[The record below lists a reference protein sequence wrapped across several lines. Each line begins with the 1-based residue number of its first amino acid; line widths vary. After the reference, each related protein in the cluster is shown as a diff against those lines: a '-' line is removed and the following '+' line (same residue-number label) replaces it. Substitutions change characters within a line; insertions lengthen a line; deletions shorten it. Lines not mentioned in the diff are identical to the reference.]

1 MPLGYSLL
9 RLPWPLH
16 TRLDALAAA
25 LGLDV
30 TDDLDCVGKID
41 ALTFA
46 LEAAERELG
55 KRERQNEARTT

>member
-1 MPLGYSLL
+1 MLQYALL

-25 LGLDV
+25 LGLGV

-41 ALTFA
+41 ALVFA

-55 KRERQNEARTT
+55 VRDKEDAPAG

>member
-1 MPLGYSLL
+1 MLQYALL

-25 LGLDV
+25 LGLGV

-41 ALTFA
+41 ALVFA
-46 LEAAERELG
+46 LEAAERELAA
-55 KRERQNEARTT
+55 RE